1 MVQLGLA
8 LALAPE
14 AWAELGGAVLFCAGV
29 LAPVAVLGSTFAPK
43 PLDVEDK
50 FMGSPRVQSLPPQL
64 LLALAGAV
72 AIALFAALGPDGGL
86 AATSPSARPGCSGFR
101 CGRG

>member
-1 MVQLGLA
+1 M
-8 LALAPE
+8 
-14 AWAELGGAVLFCAGV
+14 LFCAGV

-64 LLALAGAV
+64 FLALAGTV
-72 AIALFAALGPDGGL
+72 AIALFAALGPHLGL
-86 AATSPSARPGCSGFR
+86 AATTAVGAAGALGLPLWARLIEARLARQRHAVALRFR
-101 CGRG
+101 SVL